1 MNEQAATVLLVDDE
15 SEFRAALANTLRRLG
30 YRPVEAGSLEQA
42 LARLD
47 DRAVDV
53 ILCDLVLGDGSG
65 HQLVREAQTRW
76 PDLPVVAMSGVG
88 TVDDVVVFLRG
99 NAKDYLQKPFRP
111 AELAAALERALRDAD
126 SGEAQAPAGR
136 GTRPTLAADPPTAAP
151 EPRAHRSRFASRAR
165 PSEPPA
171 EDPLDAAL
179 RALREGKVQLPPL
192 SPLWERVEA
201 LRADRHT
208 RLEDVVKFVSE
219 EPALAARLLQV
230 TNSSQLGGRRPVTN
244 LRAACL
250 RAGNDA
256 VLEAARVVLLESS
269 FDLTSG
275 PHAEAGR
282 LLWRHVVTCS
292 RICGQLAPFA
302 RLDPATASLAGLL
315 HNVGELVIFAALA
328 DVPGLRFDPPH
339 GPLCAFLRAHHEAV
353 GARLLD
359 GWGMPSAI
367 VAVARHHHAPPR
379 SPETDGARRL
389 RALVHAGWVGAFDA
403 AGDYLGW
410 TADEQ
415 SPPDLAALGIPE
427 SAWANAVATSRLDED
442 E

>member
-1 MNEQAATVLLVDDE
+1 MLADALGAQPVLARE
-15 SEFRAALANTLRRLG
+15 RLFDG
-30 YRPVEAGSLEQA
+30 RVWDVEAQEFE
-42 LARLD
+42 
-47 DRAVDV
+47 
-53 ILCDLVLGDGSG
+53 LGGTRIR
-65 HQLVREAQTRW
+65 RE
-76 PDLPVVAMSGVG
+76 
-88 TVDDVVVFLRG
+88 VVVHPGAVAIAAVNER
-99 NAKDYLQKPFRP
+99 D
-111 AELAAALERALRDAD
+111 ELMLVHQYRH
-126 SGEAQAPAGR
+126 PAG
-136 GTRPTLAADPPTAAP
+136 GTLW
-151 EPRAHRSRFASRAR
+151 EL
-165 PSEPPA
+165 PA
-171 EDPLDAAL
+171 GLLDVDGEDPLDAAL

-269 FDLTSG
+269 FDLASG
-275 PHAEAGR
+275 PHAETGR

-328 DVPGLRFDPPH
+328 DVPGLRFDPPA
-339 GPLCAFLRAHHEAV
+339 GPLRAFLRAHHEAV

-389 RALVHAGWVGAFDA
+389 RAIVHAGWVGAFDA

-415 SPPDLAALGIPE
+415 SPPDLAALGVPGP
-427 SAWANAVATSRLDED
+427 AWTDALDAVRVQADG
-442 E
+442 